1 MLQQLVVVTQ
11 DHMAPYFRSLV
22 SDIVNALADKN
33 GTLKL
38 QALVFLRLV
47 ATEMPLKT
55 VQKEIPVLVESVAPC
70 IDEEWYKLV
79 AEALRVISVFAN
91 SLVKQNSEKQSEI
104 DGIEDINGCFK
115 TLFIAAFKRFAEN
128 DIDQ

>member
-1 MLQQLVVVTQ
+1 
-11 DHMAPYFRSLV
+11 MAPYFRSLV

-79 AEALRVISVFAN
+79 AEALKGNLGFC
-91 SLVKQNSEKQSEI
+91 K
-104 DGIEDINGCFK
+104 
-115 TLFIAAFKRFAEN
+115 
-128 DIDQ
+128 